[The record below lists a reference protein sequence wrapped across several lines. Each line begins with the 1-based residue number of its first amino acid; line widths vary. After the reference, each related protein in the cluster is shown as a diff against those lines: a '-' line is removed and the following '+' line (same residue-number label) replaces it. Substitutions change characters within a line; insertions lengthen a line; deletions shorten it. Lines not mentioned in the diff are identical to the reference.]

1 MTKKCWWDNGDLA
14 ETSWRSKEGNNNK
27 NIVKITPKWRMTIS
41 TPSPANWHAY
51 SPSQTYETNSM
62 VNRHDSKLWE
72 EDDDPKSVYSCLWLQ
87 RNRESYSH
95 AYVEMYIHFNARIF
109 QLRNYD
115 WNSTSAGYTIFTG
128 NLTY

>member
-1 MTKKCWWDNGDLA
+1 
-14 ETSWRSKEGNNNK
+14 
-27 NIVKITPKWRMTIS
+27 MTIG

-62 VNRHDSKLWE
+62 VDRHESKLWE
-72 EDDDPKSVYSCLWLQ
+72 EDDDLKSVYSCLWLQ